1 MIRLFLPAI
10 VLATSAAVATAQFDN
25 PFGGGE
31 SAAATTASLV
41 AEANGV
47 APGKVLTIALQLKH
61 PAGWHS
67 YYLNSGGIEN
77 SPAIEWQLPTGFT
90 AGPIQW
96 PVPEVKDGYSGKSF
110 IYSGAPVLLVD
121 LSAPADAKVGET
133 VTITAKATWQICEE
147 GCKNEEKEFKL
158 TLPVLAASEADPAQ
172 VPLFKAA
179 RAKLP
184 QPNPGWTVTAE
195 SADKSADV
203 VLRLSPGAGFTPP
216 AAAPADFIPNEKFL
230 QSISAGGRVE
240 PAGAGW
246 VITLRRAVK
255 DMLEE
260 PIPQGDTLS
269 GILVG
274 GKPGE
279 AGAYAIAIGETRIGG
294 TAAGGVRTG
303 GSVGTKE
310 GSAGAAPTAVAGRPA
325 QSLGF
330 FKFVL
335 VLSGMLLGGLIL
347 NLMPC
352 VFPVI
357 GLKIMSFVNQAGH
370 ARGRIVGHGLMFT
383 LGVLVSFGV
392 LSGILFALRQAGHNV
407 NWGYQLQNP
416 WVVLVLMLLMFVLA
430 LNLYGLFEIGTSAT
444 SVGGSLQAKEG
455 WLGSFLSGVLAT
467 VVATPCSA
475 PFLGVAIGVA
485 VGLPAIQFF
494 TAFGA
499 MGIGLSL
506 PYLVLSAFPALVE
519 RLPRPGAWM
528 ESFKQGMSF
537 LLFGTAGYLLWVYVV
552 QIDAENM
559 LGPVFGLTLIGLA
572 AWIYG
577 RWFLPHRKPAVRRA
591 AVILALVFAGGG
603 FLLSMPPK
611 AATRAQ
617 NDPAAALTWEPW
629 SQARVDALLREGRPV
644 YIDFT
649 ASWCLTCQVNK
660 KRAYTPEVVA
670 LMKERGIVALKAD
683 KTKPNP
689 EIDAKMRELD
699 RSAIPV
705 NVLLVPGKEPVI
717 TPEILSSGYLTELF
731 GREVPAKAAR

>member
-1 MIRLFLPAI
+1 MIRFFLPAI
-10 VLATSAAVATAQFDN
+10 VIAASAAVATAQYDN

-31 SAAATTASLV
+31 TAAASIPSLV
-41 AEANGV
+41 AEAKGV
-47 APGKVLTIALQLKH
+47 APGKVLTLALQLKH

-77 SPAIEWQLPTGFT
+77 SPAIEWQLPPGFT

-110 IYSGAPVLLVD
+110 IYSGAPVFLVD
-121 LSAPADAKVGET
+121 LTAPADAKVGEP

-147 GCKNEEKEFKL
+147 GCMNEDKEFKL
-158 TLPVLAASEADPAQ
+158 TLPVLATSEADPAQ
-172 VPLFKAA
+172 VPLFKTA

-195 SADKSADV
+195 SAAKTADV
-203 VLRLSPGAGFTPP
+203 VLRFSPGAGFAPP
-216 AAAPADFIPNEKFL
+216 AAPPVEFIPNEKFL
-230 QSISAGGRVE
+230 QPISAGGKVE
-240 PAGAGW
+240 QAGAGW
-246 VITLRRAVK
+246 LITLKRATK
-255 DMLEE
+255 DMLDE
-260 PIPQGDTLS
+260 PIPQGDALS
-269 GILVG
+269 GILLG

-279 AGAYAIAIGETRIGG
+279 AGAYAIAIWETRISGKTPGG
-294 TAAGGVRTG
+294 AKAGVGANEGSTGSAPAAAGGRLP
-303 GSVGTKE
+303 E
-310 GSAGAAPTAVAGRPA
+310 G
-325 QSLGF
+325 LGF

-335 VLSGMLLGGLIL
+335 VRLGMLLGGLTL
-347 NLMPC
+347 NLLPC

-392 LSGILFALRQAGHNV
+392 LSGILFAARQAGHNV

-416 WVVLVLMLLMFVLA
+416 WVVLALMLLMFVLA

-485 VGLPAIQFF
+485 VGLPAVQFF
-494 TAFGA
+494 AAFGA

-552 QIDAENM
+552 QIDVENM

-577 RWFLPHRKPAVRRA
+577 RWFLPHRKPGVRRA
-591 AVILALVFAGGG
+591 AVILALVFTGGG
-603 FLLSMPPK
+603 LLLAMPPK
-611 AATRAQ
+611 ESTQ
-617 NDPAAALTWEPW
+617 TQSDPATAALTLTGGPW
-629 SQARVDALLREGRPV
+629 GQARVE
-644 YIDFT
+644 
-649 ASWCLTCQVNK
+649 
-660 KRAYTPEVVA
+660 
-670 LMKERGIVALKAD
+670 
-683 KTKPNP
+683 
-689 EIDAKMRELD
+689 
-699 RSAIPV
+699 
-705 NVLLVPGKEPVI
+705 
-717 TPEILSSGYLTELF
+717 
-731 GREVPAKAAR
+731 